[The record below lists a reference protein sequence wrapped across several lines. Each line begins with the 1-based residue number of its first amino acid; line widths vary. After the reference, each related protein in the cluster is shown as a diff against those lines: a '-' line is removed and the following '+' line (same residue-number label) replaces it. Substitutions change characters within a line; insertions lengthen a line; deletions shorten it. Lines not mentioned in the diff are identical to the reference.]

1 MQADVIKVVQEC
13 TDASD
18 QERVTFP
25 EVVAKLAGAGI
36 ERYHADLLR
45 AEKIYYLPS
54 GESQRVQAAPI
65 AAVPPAAF
73 TADGVAAAVRA
84 IQRQQI
90 KYREFCERIAEAGCV
105 GYFVSLAAGAR
116 SITGEPA
123 TATSSRFPQPDRRL
137 RFPAA
142 VRSPRGRRR
151 GRPSA
156 PPRW

>member
-1 MQADVIKVVQEC
+1 
-13 TDASD
+13 
-18 QERVTFP
+18 
-25 EVVAKLAGAGI
+25 VVAKLAGAGV

-105 GYFVSLAAGAR
+105 GYFVSLA
-116 SITGEPA
+116 
-123 TATSSRFPQPDRRL
+123 
-137 RFPAA
+137 
-142 VRSPRGRRR
+142 GRRAVYY
-151 GRPSA
+151 GRTGDSYVEPFPST
-156 PPRW
+156 